1 MGHGVA
7 VALDH
12 ERLRRALHLAVR
24 HSYSEIAL
32 LSARA
37 CDPTIARD
45 KKPDAVLWSWLNIS
59 GSWTGTIALMQPLDL
74 AVHVVKQARDGITEP
89 VSTDLVM
96 EIQSDITN
104 RIATKVMDQL
114 FAGGKKPTIA
124 AVRVGNGAPDVRR
137 GAWQGHTWSIGNWW
151 AAIFVYEGNLSSNPT
166 PTAPIAAELIP
177 ATERVTNAIPLTK
190 VLRTKDDD
198 GDVDWPVLIPS
209 AQISA
214 AVRQRDQQEAAEKKS
229 PAAAKK
235 VDLPPI
241 SAANLIVAKP
251 LNPATP
257 IPGSNQ
263 SSISGRRQVVRTIHG
278 LVTPEKAENLAQQ
291 KMPIPQ
297 NADEDD
303 SDIDRTQPWYKT
315 KSEKPAEIA
324 YPSELGH
331 YRIKGVLGEG
341 GMGIVLKAEHLT
353 LDRRVAIKLMKPSL
367 AGNKTFAERFMREAR
382 ISASLEH
389 PNLVNVYDAALENG
403 YLYMALRYM
412 DHGDLTGQ
420 LKREGPL
427 SEPRAIH
434 MFTGLLSAL
443 HYINIKRLVHLDIKP
458 GNVLLDSDYTPRLGD
473 LGLAR
478 QRSSTNEPDMERM
491 GTPAY
496 MSPEQLMGNGELDIR
511 SDIYSMGLTLYV
523 ALTCKQPLQGEDL
536 ESTIANVLHNEPP
549 DPRTFV
555 PNLSD
560 AMTQVI
566 KKATRKRPQDR
577 FQTPR
582 EFQDA
587 LSSVEL
593 ESLHE
598 LSAAGVSWFG
608 KIFGG
613 RK

>member
-1 MGHGVA
+1 M
-7 VALDH
+7 ALDH

-45 KKPDAVLWSWLNIS
+45 KKPDAVLWSWLNVS

-104 RIATKVMDQL
+104 QIAMKMMDQL

-137 GAWQGHTWSIGNWW
+137 GAWQGHTWSLGNWW
-151 AAIFVYEGNLSSNPT
+151 MAIFIYEGNLSSIPT
-166 PTAPIAAELIP
+166 PTAPIAAELVP

-190 VLRTKDDD
+190 VLRTIEDDD
-198 GDVDWPVLIPS
+198 DFDWPELIPS

-214 AVRQRDQQEAAEKKS
+214 AVLQRDQQQAAEKQQ
-229 PAAAKK
+229 PAAVNSATENK
-235 VDLPPI
+235 VDLPVLPVV
-241 SAANLIVAKP
+241 NVPLAKP
-251 LNPATP
+251 LKPSTSV
-257 IPGSNQ
+257 PGANQ
-263 SSISGRRQVVRTIHG
+263 SSTSGRRQVVRTIHG

-291 KMPIPQ
+291 KTPTPQ
-297 NADEDD
+297 NVDEDD
-303 SDIDRTQPWYKT
+303 SDIDRTQPWYKA

-341 GMGIVLKAEHLT
+341 GMGIVLKAEHHT

-403 YLYMALRYM
+403 HLYMALRYM

-434 MFTGLLSAL
+434 MFTALLSAL
-443 HYINIKRLVHLDIKP
+443 HYINIKHLVHLDIKP
-458 GNVLLDSDYTPRLGD
+458 GNVLLDHDYTPRLGD

-478 QRSSTNEPDMERM
+478 QRSSTKDLDLERM

-496 MSPEQLMGNGELDIR
+496 MSPEQLMGHGELDIR

-523 ALTCKQPLQGEDL
+523 ALTCKQPLQDEDL

-577 FQTPR
+577 YQTPR

-598 LSAAGVSWFG
+598 LSATGVNWFG

>member
-1 MGHGVA
+1 MTKQN
-7 VALDH
+7 

-24 HSYSEIAL
+24 HSYAEIAL

-37 CDPTIARD
+37 CDLSIARN
-45 KKPDAVLWSWLNIS
+45 KQPDAVLWSWLTVS

-74 AVHVVKQARDGITEP
+74 AVQVVKQARDGIVEP
-89 VSTDLVM
+89 VPTEVVM
-96 EIQSDITN
+96 DIQGQITKQ
-104 RIATKVMDQL
+104 IATKVMDQL
-114 FAGGKKPTIA
+114 FAGGTKPTIST
-124 AVRVGNGAPDVRR
+124 VRVGNGAPDVRR
-137 GAWQGHTWSIGNWW
+137 GNWQGYTWSIDNWW
-151 AAIFVYEGNLSSNPT
+151 AAVFVYEGNLTTIST
-166 PTAPIAAELIP
+166 PAVAIDMELLP
-177 ATERVTNAIPLTK
+177 GTERITNAVPLTK
-190 VLRTKDDD
+190 VMRSKDDE
-198 GDVDWPVLIPS
+198 GEVDWPVLIPS
-209 AQISA
+209 TKIPA
-214 AVRQRDQQEAAEKKS
+214 AVRQLDQSGKPSLALD
-229 PAAAKK
+229 AKK
-235 VDLPPI
+235 VELPSLPI
-241 SAANLIVAKP
+241 TNSLPEPSQLNQPKP
-251 LNPATP
+251 TSPMP
-257 IPGSNQ
+257 SVNQ
-263 SSISGRRQVVRTIHG
+263 STTSRRQVVRTIHG
-278 LVTPEKAENLAQQ
+278 LVTPETAQNLAQQ
-291 KMPIPQ
+291 KTLVP
-297 NADEDD
+297 ASEEVEDD
-303 SDIDRTQPWYKT
+303 QEIDRTQPWYKA
-315 KSEKPAEIA
+315 KPEKTADFS
-324 YPSELGH
+324 YPNELGH
-331 YRIKGVLGEG
+331 YRIQGILGEG

-367 AGNKTFAERFMREAR
+367 AGNKIFAERFMREAR

-434 MFTGLLSAL
+434 MFTALLSAL

-478 QRSSTNEPDMERM
+478 QRSSANEPEAERM

-496 MSPEQLMGNGELDIR
+496 MSPEQLMGSGELDIR

-536 ESTIANVLHNEPP
+536 ESTIANVLHTEPP

-598 LSAAGVSWFG
+598 LSASGVSWFG